1 MKENEVIA
9 IVIAYNIKKNLLSE
23 NIFSYINFVDKV
35 LVVDNS
41 DKPTD
46 LSNINKTNKIEY
58 ISLNGNFGIAKALNV
73 GLEYAFKYKYKYA
86 LTMDQDSKFSNNLIE
101 EYRKNQQANVAIY
114 SPFYLIDRKRKKN
127 NKKDVQY
134 LYWTMTSGNLLNLEY
149 VKEIGKFKEDFFI
162 DAVDYEFCLR
172 ARKKGYKILQCN
184 KAILI
189 HNPGITKTKKI
200 LFWNYK
206 YGYMSTDR
214 LYYQI
219 RNLSYIAK
227 KYNSYRARI
236 VIFIKLLKIILLFD
250 DKKSFLSAFKAG
262 INDYKNNNYGK
273 IRRKNEK

>member
-9 IVIAYNIKKNLLSE
+9 IVIAYNIKKNLLLE

-86 LTMDQDSKFSNNLIE
+86 LTMDQDSRFSNNLIE

>member
-9 IVIAYNIKKNLLSE
+9 IVIAYNIKKNLLLE

>member
-9 IVIAYNIKKNLLSE
+9 IVIAYNIKKNLLLE

-86 LTMDQDSKFSNNLIE
+86 LTMDQDSRFSNNLIE
-101 EYRKNQQANVAIY
+101 EYRKNQQVNVAIY

-127 NKKDVQY
+127 NKKNAQY

>member
-127 NKKDVQY
+127 NKKR
-134 LYWTMTSGNLLNLEY
+134 T
-149 VKEIGKFKEDFFI
+149 
-162 DAVDYEFCLR
+162 
-172 ARKKGYKILQCN
+172 
-184 KAILI
+184 
-189 HNPGITKTKKI
+189 
-200 LFWNYK
+200 
-206 YGYMSTDR
+206 
-214 LYYQI
+214 
-219 RNLSYIAK
+219 
-227 KYNSYRARI
+227 
-236 VIFIKLLKIILLFD
+236 
-250 DKKSFLSAFKAG
+250 
-262 INDYKNNNYGK
+262 
-273 IRRKNEK
+273 

>member
-9 IVIAYNIKKNLLSE
+9 IVIAYNIKKNLLLE

-86 LTMDQDSKFSNNLIE
+86 LTMDQDSRFSNNLIE
-101 EYRKNQQANVAIY
+101 EYRKNQQVNVAIY

-127 NKKDVQY
+127 NKKNAQY

-149 VKEIGKFKEDFFI
+149 VKEIGKFKKDFFI